1 MTNDPYAQLA
11 PVPEL
16 AVRAPFAHGDT
27 LPDAHVAPSHGGK
40 GLSPRLEWDPV
51 AGAES
56 YLVTCYDPDA
66 PTMSGFWHWV
76 VYNVPGDVTSL
87 DEGVG
92 TGEDADLPSG
102 AKAGYNETLG
112 REYRGSAPPAG
123 HGPHRYFF
131 TVSALKAPLEIPD
144 NLTGARVNFM
154 AREHVIARGHV
165 MAVYEN
171 TGA

>member
-1 MTNDPYAQLA
+1 MPNDPYEKLA
-11 PVPEL
+11 PVPKL
-16 AVRAPFAHGDT
+16 AVRAPFTNGDT
-27 LPDAHVAPSHGGK
+27 LPDANVAPSHGGQ
-40 GLSPRLEWDPV
+40 GRSPALEWDAV
-51 AGAES
+51 DGAAA

-76 VYNVPGDVTSL
+76 VYNIPGGVTSL
-87 DEGVG
+87 PEGAG
-92 TGEDADLPSG
+92 TGDEVDLPEG
-102 AKAGYNETLG
+102 AKAGFNETLG
-112 REYRGSAPPAG
+112 REYRGAAPPAG

-131 TVSALKAPLEIPD
+131 TVSALDATLDIPD

-165 MAVYEN
+165 HAVFEN